1 MALDALRT
9 RLLVTAATTVGG
21 IVLST
26 AVDQT
31 LGGFVTVASIVA
43 LVATLHRFGRTGPG

>member
-1 MALDALRT
+1 MAVDALRT
-9 RLLVTAATTVGG
+9 RLLATATATVVG

-31 LGGFVTVASIVA
+31 LGGFVTVGA
-43 LVATLHRFGRTGPG
+43 LVALIATVHRFGRTGPG

>member
-1 MALDALRT
+1 MAVSALRT
-9 RLLVTAATTVGG
+9 RLLVTSAATVAG

-43 LVATLHRFGRTGPG
+43 LVATLHQFGRTGPS

>member
-1 MALDALRT
+1 MAVDTLRT
-9 RLLVTAATTVGG
+9 RLLVTAAATAVG

-31 LGGFVTVASIVA
+31 LGGFVTVASLVA
-43 LVATLHRFGRTGPG
+43 LVATVHRFGRTGPD